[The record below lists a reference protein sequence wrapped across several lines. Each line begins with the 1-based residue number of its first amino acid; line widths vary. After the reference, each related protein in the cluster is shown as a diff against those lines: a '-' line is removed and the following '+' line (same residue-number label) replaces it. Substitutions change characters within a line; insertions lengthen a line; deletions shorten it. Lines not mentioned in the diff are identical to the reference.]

1 MPLIETA
8 RIANE
13 PVLRYTQSGK
23 PVLSLSLPIEY
34 GQKDQDGKRQV
45 QWLDVSL
52 WDKRAESLAPYLT
65 KGQWVAVTVEDL
77 HIEEYESSGQKR
89 SKLVG
94 RIEQIKFVGDKPKAA
109 LSDNFQAPKAV
120 PAPAPSLDNFDD
132 DIPFD

>member
-23 PVLSLSLPIEY
+23 AVLSLSLPVEY
-34 GQKDQDGKRQV
+34 GQKGQDGKRNV

-52 WDKRAESLAPYLT
+52 WDKRAESLAPYLV
-65 KGQWVAVTVEDL
+65 KGQWVSVTVEEL
-77 HIEEYESSGQKR
+77 HIEEYESNGQKR

-109 LSDNFQAPKAV
+109 LSETFQAPKA
-120 PAPAPSLDNFDD
+120 AQAASLDQFDD
-132 DIPFD
+132 LESLPF

>member
-1 MPLIETA
+1 MPLVETA

-13 PVLRYTQSGK
+13 PVLRFTQSSK

-109 LSDNFQAPKAV
+109 LSESFQAPKT
-120 PAPAPSLDNFDD
+120 APAASLDQFDD
-132 DIPFD
+132 LDSLPF